1 MKIFYSVQNMGDGS
15 AYPWFFTTEELSEWD
30 QEHMEDGWGEMCVG
44 KLEIHCSR
52 CTDANIICPEAM
64 DAVSYWLRMTDEGHE
79 IWDLRDEYLE
89 KFFPNGLPHFH
100 VGIIDKNFYSIN
112 VDHNQ
117 RGRAFQH
124 PGLTSEVK
132 RLKLQNKLNKK

>member
-1 MKIFYSVQNMGDGS
+1 MKIFYSVQNCGDGS

-44 KLEIHCSR
+44 DLEIGPGP
-52 CTDANIICPEAM
+52 CPEAM
-64 DAVSYWLRMTDEGHE
+64 DAVSYWLRMIDEGHE

-89 KFFPNGLPHFH
+89 KFFPDGLPHFH
-100 VGIIDKNFYSIN
+100 VAIIDKNFYSIN
-112 VDHNQ
+112 VNNIQ
-117 RGRAFQH
+117 KGKGFQH

-132 RLKLQNKLNKK
+132 RSKFQDKLNKK